1 MISVRNISKAFGD
14 QVLLKGA
21 SLQLNAGDR
30 YAIVGPNGSGKS
42 TFLKILLG
50 IEEPDGGSIQLKK
63 GVTFGYLPQETAPT
77 DASTVLEEA
86 LAELSAPDGRDEA
99 RAKEILMGLG
109 FRIADFHRK
118 LSELSGGWAMR
129 AAMARLLVQQPDAL
143 LLDEPTNHLDLDS
156 LLWLEDWLSS
166 YPGALL
172 IISHDRDFI
181 NKTTSAIISFEHG
194 DMKMYYGDYAH
205 FVEEYESARAR
216 LEADYYQQQ
225 NELKKMQEFVDRNRV
240 RMSTAARA
248 QSVLKKMEKMEIITL
263 PPSMKS
269 IHLSF
274 PQPERTGLKALKLSN
289 ISKSYGENKVYDNFS
304 FELERGQKLALVGRN
319 GAGKSTLL
327 KLLAGVIQPDSGE
340 RELGLNV
347 RTGYYSQH
355 RLDMLD
361 PNRTV
366 FEEAMNC
373 PRMNAERTVRTIL
386 GTFLFSGDA
395 VYKKVKYLSGGEKSR
410 LALVKLL
417 LDPPNVLLLDEPT
430 THLDLASVEALSGA
444 LVDFDGTVC
453 CISHDV
459 YFLNSMANNV
469 AHVEGGKVTLFPG
482 NYEYFAHRQASAHQE
497 STPAPLPPLPEEKAE
512 KPSYEQMQEEKAQ
525 RRGREREIQ
534 KLEKEIASARK
545 KVEELTAKMSD
556 PAMYSKFDEV
566 RRLGDEIKELNSAID
581 GKELEKLELEHQ

>member
-50 IEEPDGGSIQLKK
+50 MEEPDGGSIQLKK

-86 LAELSAPDGRDEA
+86 LAELPAPDGRDEA

-172 IISHDRDFI
+172 TISHDRDFI

-205 FVEEYESARAR
+205 FVEEYEAARAR
-216 LEADYYQQQ
+216 LEYDYYQQQ

-274 PQPERTGLKALKLSN
+274 PQPDRTGLKALKLSN

-459 YFLNSMANNV
+459 FFLNSMANNV
-469 AHVEGGKVTLFPG
+469 AHVEGGKVTLYPG

-534 KLEKEIASARK
+534 KLDKEIASARK

-556 PAMYSKFDEV
+556 PSMYSKFEEV

>member
-14 QVLLKGA
+14 QILLKGA

-50 IEEPDGGSIQLKK
+50 MEEPDGGGIQLKK

-77 DASTVLEEA
+77 EASTVLEEA
-86 LAELSAPDGRDEA
+86 LAELPFPDGKDEA

-109 FRIADFHRK
+109 FRIADFDRK
-118 LSELSGGWAMR
+118 LSELSGGWTMR
-129 AAMARLLVQQPDAL
+129 AAIARLLVQEPDAL

-156 LLWLEDWLSS
+156 LLWLEEWLTT

-172 IISHDRDFI
+172 LISHDRDFI

-194 DMKMYYGDYAH
+194 DMKMYYGDYVH
-205 FVEEYESARAR
+205 FVEEYEAARAR
-216 LEADYYQQQ
+216 LESDYYQQQ

-248 QSVLKKMEKMEIITL
+248 QSVLKKMEKMDIIAL

-269 IHLSF
+269 MKLSF
-274 PQPERTGLKALKLSN
+274 PQPDRTGLKALKLSN
-289 ISKSYGENKVYDNFS
+289 ICKSYGENKVYEDFN

-361 PNRTV
+361 PGRTV

-430 THLDLASVEALSGA
+430 THLDLASVEALSEA
-444 LVDFDGTVC
+444 LVDYDGTVC

-459 YFLNSMANNV
+459 YFLNIMANNV
-469 AHVEGGKVTLFPG
+469 AHVEGGKVTMYPG
-482 NYEYFAHRQASAHQE
+482 NYEYFAHRQASAQHDA
-497 STPAPLPPLPEEKAE
+497 STPAPLPQVERAE
-512 KPSYEQMQEEKAQ
+512 QTSTYAEQQEERAQ
-525 RRGREREIQ
+525 RRGKEREIQ
-534 KLEKEIASARK
+534 KMDKEIAAARK
-545 KVEELTAKMSD
+545 KVEELTARMSD
-556 PAMYSKFDEV
+556 PAMYSRFEEV
-566 RRLGDEIKELNSAID
+566 RRMGEEIKELNAKVD
-581 GKELEKLELEHQ
+581 ELELAKLELEHK